1 MPFNESCSIGIEL
14 MDGTVEMVE
23 FGSIQ
28 NDPLKPL
35 LRRDLNADLAWI
47 YQVLCSLIHLKSL
60 KII

>member
-1 MPFNESCSIGIEL
+1 MLLNESCSIGIKL

-35 LRRDLNADLAWI
+35 LCRDLNPDLAWHGSI
-47 YQVLCSLIHLKSL
+47 KQFHAV
-60 KII
+60 